1 MKIGII
7 GATGK
12 AGSKILKEAISRN
25 HEVTAIVRNAAKLQ
39 NQSVA
44 VLEKDVFDLTTADI
58 KNFDV
63 VVNAFGAPLGKE
75 DLHVKV
81 GRHLI
86 EIFQDAKGTKLFV
99 VGGAGSLFVNP
110 EKTVRVI
117 ETPDFPDIF
126 KATASNQAQNLSDLQ
141 ASSITWTFLSPSA
154 FFDPEGPRTRNYITG
169 QDHLLVNEQGES
181 YVSYADF
188 AIAVLD
194 EIENPK
200 HINKRFTVASNK

>member
-12 AGSKILKEAISRN
+12 TGSRIISEAVSRG
-25 HEVTAIVRNAAKLQ
+25 HEVTAIVRNASKIQ
-39 NQSVA
+39 DQSV
-44 VLEKDVFDLTTADI
+44 VTLEKDVFDLTTADI
-58 KNFDV
+58 NGFDV
-63 VVNAFGAPLGKE
+63 VVNAFGAPIGQE
-75 DLHVKV
+75 TLHVEA

-86 EIFQDAKGTKLFV
+86 EIFKDAKNTKLFV
-99 VGGAGSLFVNP
+99 VGGAGSLFVDP

-117 ETPDFPDIF
+117 ETPDFPDMF
-126 KATASNQAQNLSDLQ
+126 KATASNQAQNLADLQ
-141 ASSITWTFLSPSA
+141 ASTITWTFLSPSA
-154 FFDPEGPRTRNYITG
+154 FFDPEGPRTGKYIEG
-169 QDHLLVNEQGES
+169 KDHLLVNEQGES

-200 HINKRFTVASNK
+200 HVNERFTVASNK

>member
-12 AGSKILKEAISRN
+12 AGHKILTEAVSRG
-25 HEVTAIVRNAAKLQ
+25 HEVTAIVRNAAKLTDK
-39 NQSVA
+39 SVA

-58 KNFDV
+58 KGFDV
-63 VVNAFGAPLGKE
+63 VVNAFGTPIGKE
-75 DLHVKV
+75 TLHVEV

-86 EIFQDAKGTKLFV
+86 EIFKDAKETKLFI

-117 ETPDFPDIF
+117 ETPDFPEIF
-126 KATASNQAQNLSDLQ
+126 KATASNQAQNLLDLQ

-154 FFDPEGPRTRNYITG
+154 FFDPEGPRTGKYIAG

-200 HINKRFTVASNK
+200 HINERFTVASNK

>member
-12 AGSKILKEAISRN
+12 AGRKILTEAASRG
-25 HEVTAIVRNAAKLQ
+25 HEVTAIIRNAAKLQ
-39 NQSVA
+39 DQSLKT
-44 VLEKDVFDLTTADI
+44 LEKDVFDLTTGDI
-58 KNFDV
+58 KGFDV
-63 VVNAFGAPLGKE
+63 VVNAFGAPFGKE
-75 DLHVKV
+75 NLHVEA

-86 EIFQDAKGTKLFV
+86 NIFNDAKQTKLFV
-99 VGGAGSLFVNP
+99 VGGAGSLFVDP

-117 ETPDFPDIF
+117 ETPDFPDMF

-141 ASSITWTFLSPSA
+141 SSSIEWTFLSPSA
-154 FFDPEGPRTRNYITG
+154 LFDPEGPRTGKYITG
-169 QDHLLVNEQGES
+169 EDHLLVNDQGES

-188 AIAVLD
+188 AIALLD

-200 HINKRFTVASNK
+200 HVNKRFTVASNK

>member
-12 AGSKILKEAISRN
+12 AGSKILTEAVARG
-25 HEVTAIVRNAAKLQ
+25 HEVTAIVRNAAKIQ
-39 NQSVA
+39 SQSVA
-44 VLEKDVFDLTTADI
+44 VIEKDVFDLTTSDI
-58 KNFDV
+58 AVFDV
-63 VVNAFGAPLGKE
+63 VINAFGAPIGQE
-75 DLHVKV
+75 TLHVEA

-86 EIFQDAKGTKLFV
+86 DIFKDAKDTKLFV
-99 VGGAGSLFVNP
+99 VGGAGSLFVDP

-117 ETPDFPDIF
+117 ETPDFPDMF
-126 KATASNQAQNLSDLQ
+126 KATASNQAQNLEDLL

-154 FFDPEGPRTRNYITG
+154 FFDPEGPRTGTYIKG
-169 QDHLLVNEQGES
+169 KDHLLVNEQGES

-194 EIENPK
+194 EIENSK
-200 HINKRFTVASNK
+200 HVNERFTVASTK

>member
-12 AGSKILKEAISRN
+12 AGHKILTEAVSRG
-25 HEVTAIVRNAAKLQ
+25 HEVTAIVRNAAKLTDK
-39 NQSVA
+39 SVT

-58 KNFDV
+58 KGFDV
-63 VVNAFGAPLGKE
+63 VVNAFGAPIGKE
-75 DLHVKV
+75 TLHVEV

-86 EIFQDAKGTKLFV
+86 EIFKDAKETKLFV

-117 ETPDFPDIF
+117 ETPDFPELF
-126 KATASNQAQNLSDLQ
+126 KATASNQAQNLLDLQ

-154 FFDPEGPRTRNYITG
+154 FFDPEGPRTGKYIAG
-169 QDHLLVNEQGES
+169 QDHLLVNKQGES

-200 HINKRFTVASNK
+200 HINERFTVASNK